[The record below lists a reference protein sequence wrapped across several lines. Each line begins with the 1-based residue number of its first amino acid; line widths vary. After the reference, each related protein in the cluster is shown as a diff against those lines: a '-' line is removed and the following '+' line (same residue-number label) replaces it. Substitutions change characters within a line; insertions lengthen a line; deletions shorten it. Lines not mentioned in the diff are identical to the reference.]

1 MYGFSQKDR
10 VAVLALC
17 VALAGCA
24 SIAPVPYAGVAS
36 SPYLAPNPSDTSGR
50 IPYRY
55 SATVDWRPYNKVML
69 ESIVIYR
76 GADQQFGE
84 MSEDD
89 KASLAHYMQTRFA
102 EKLSSRFALT
112 NQRAP
117 NTLRVRLTL
126 TGAAITTPVL
136 GTMSR
141 IDIGGLVYNGV
152 QAARDGEG
160 SMTGSV
166 IYAVEIFDASTSR
179 LLSAFVTKQYPSP
192 TNFKATIGPLTAAEA
207 GIDKGADA
215 LLTQLR

>member
-1 MYGFSQKDR
+1 MYTLSR
-10 VAVLALC
+10 VERLAVLALC
-17 VALAGCA
+17 AALTGCA
-24 SIAPVPYAGVAS
+24 SVAPVPYSDVAS
-36 SPYLAPNPSDTSGR
+36 SSYLAPNPSDTSGR

-55 SATVDWRPYNKVML
+55 STTVDWRSYNKIII
-69 ESIVIYR
+69 EPIVIYR
-76 GADQQFGE
+76 GADQQFGD
-84 MSEDD
+84 MSEAD
-89 KASLAHYMQTRFA
+89 KTSLASYMQMRFA
-102 EKLSSRFALT
+102 EKLSSRFTLA

-141 IDIGGLVYNGV
+141 FDIVYNGV

-166 IYAVEIFDASTSR
+166 IYAVEIFDAATSR
-179 LLSAFVTKQYPSP
+179 LLSAFVSKQYPSP
-192 TNFKATIGPLTAAEA
+192 TNIKATVGPLTAAEA

-215 LLTQLR
+215 LIAQLR